1 MLRIIVAVF
10 SLFFLKRKDAEGRRE
25 SGNAVRREEKKRGGR
40 KEGKWKARRRR
51 AHLLEG
57 AERRFTARCACDG
70 KRGGLHYEENV
81 QRPQ

>member
-1 MLRIIVAVF
+1 
-10 SLFFLKRKDAEGRRE
+10 
-25 SGNAVRREEKKRGGR
+25 VRREEKKRGGR

-57 AERRFTARCACDG
+57 AERRCTARCACDG
-70 KRGGLHYEENV
+70 KRGGLHYEENA